1 MSPKSA
7 NSSSKRQ
14 DSLKQG
20 TLSFATVKRVGS
32 SNATTGKSKSLKPT
46 KRAPTPRTSLSA
58 NSAIE
63 DDFDDVEL
71 FFSEDEA
78 EETDEIQDSPNVPE
92 DHKKPISPGTRI
104 QTGAAD
110 KLTTAKKTSQDQ
122 KPVAAATTSLCTISS
137 KASKARPNE
146 VSKNVLADEKPELVV
161 KDRKWNKHY
170 AEVREKMGHSTPIHS
185 GNQNKIHEILRV
197 FDLSYEFGPCVGI
210 PRLERWERAQ
220 ALGLNPPKEVYDILN
235 TKQGSTLDEYS
246 QSVFHNQ
253 V

>member
-1 MSPKSA
+1 MSPKSV

-32 SNATTGKSKSLKPT
+32 SNATSSKSKSLKST
-46 KRAPTPRTSLSA
+46 KPAPTPRSSISVTSTV
-58 NSAIE
+58 E

-78 EETDEIQDSPNVPE
+78 EEKDEIQDAFDVAE
-92 DHKKPISPGTRI
+92 DHKKPTRA
-104 QTGAAD
+104 QTGAVD
-110 KLTTAKKTSQDQ
+110 KLTTAKKASQ
-122 KPVAAATTSLCTISS
+122 VAAATPRASS

-146 VSKNVLADEKPELVV
+146 VSKTVSADEKPELNV

-170 AEVREKMGHSTPIHS
+170 AEVKEKMGYLPPLHA

-220 ALGLNPPKEVYDILN
+220 SLGLNPPKEVYDILN
-235 TKQGSTLDEYS
+235 TKQGSALDEYS

>member
-1 MSPKSA
+1 MSPKSV

-20 TLSFATVKRVGS
+20 TLSFTTVKRVGS

-58 NSAIE
+58 NSTIE

-71 FFSEDEA
+71 FFTEDEA

-122 KPVAAATTSLCTISS
+122 KPIAATTTRLSS
-137 KASKARPNE
+137 KVSKARPKE
-146 VSKNVLADEKPELVV
+146 VSQSVFADEKPELVV

-170 AEVREKMGHSTPIHS
+170 AEVREKMGHSTPSKLTPQVSATNACYNFPLEVHS
-185 GNQNKIHEILRV
+185 GNQNRIHEILRV
-197 FDLSYEFGPCVGI
+197 FDLWA
-210 PRLERWERAQ
+210 R
-220 ALGLNPPKEVYDILN
+220 
-235 TKQGSTLDEYS
+235 
-246 QSVFHNQ
+246 FHYLIR
-253 V
+253 VT